1 VTTSVARLTQIAVA
15 IGAAALLVS
24 CGGGGD
30 NDGPGIVQPSNW
42 TITITG
48 GAGSGRVTSLPTG
61 IDCHIANGA
70 TSNSCSASFRNGT
83 AVTLTAT
90 PDADQLFQAWGGD
103 CTGETCQITLTKS
116 VSISAG
122 FVRKTATLSLEFR
135 TAATDD
141 GAALIAITGPA
152 ITGMTPT
159 SGLQLAQRTRS
170 SDNKTVVLIR
180 GNLTNGV
187 VASVSVSGKDADKP
201 FTAVVEQVA
210 ARQSGSYAQ
219 RANLATYSASIK

>member
-1 VTTSVARLTQIAVA
+1 VTTPLARLTQIAVA
-15 IGAAALLVS
+15 IGTAALLTS

-42 TITITG
+42 TVTIT
-48 GAGSGRVTSLPTG
+48 GAGSGRVTSSPTG

-70 TSNSCSASFRNGT
+70 TSNSCSATFRNGT

-90 PDADQLFQAWGGD
+90 PDADQLFQAWSGD
-103 CTGETCQITLTKS
+103 CSGATCQLNLTKS

-135 TAATDD
+135 TAAKDD
-141 GAALIAITGPA
+141 GAAVIAITGPP
-152 ITGMTPT
+152 ITGVTAT
-159 SGLQLAQRTRS
+159 SGLQLARRTRS

-187 VASVSVSGKDADKP
+187 VASVSVSGLDADKT

-210 ARQSGSYAQ
+210 ARQSGNYAQ
-219 RANLATYSASIK
+219 RTNLGSYSASVK